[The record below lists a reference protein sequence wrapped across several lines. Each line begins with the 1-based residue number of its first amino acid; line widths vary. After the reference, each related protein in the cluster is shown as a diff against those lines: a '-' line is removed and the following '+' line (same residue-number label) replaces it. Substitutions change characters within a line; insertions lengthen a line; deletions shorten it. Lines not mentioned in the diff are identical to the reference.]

1 MIISINLTSSKFEIE
16 TVTLVVKVYTSHVCK
31 ISNQDSV
38 THRYNENEI
47 LTQKRKT
54 RTCIESLINTHLSN
68 LVGA

>member
-16 TVTLVVKVYTSHVCK
+16 IVKVYTSHVCK

>member
-1 MIISINLTSSKFEIE
+1 MKSQQ
-16 TVTLVVKVYTSHVCK
+16 LVNAPNYLFILKLIVKVYTSHVCK